1 MADTTTN
8 PLEPAVEGEPTYFPS
23 KPAKEES
30 PFLKPGQVI
39 APLGEPAP
47 TPYVDEG
54 AIEKGKSTEQL
65 LADAK
70 KREQSKILQPPGDQ
84 WVYNGVTEQ
93 VEKAQPEEPPK
104 KPPPPPPPTEP
115 YEKEY
120 KPEERLPQPP
130 HWNEITSSPDWQKL
144 DSDTKLKVLDRYTS
158 DLKTMGHAEA
168 ERTQQDPKAYEA
180 EADDFNKT
188 ERAKLES
195 PLSILQNTGK
205 EFDRGAIH
213 KTAQLGVG
221 LARGAKNVLYPE
233 LDLSDI
239 GHMTVDQA
247 KNELG
252 ELTKVNQPRY
262 DELATQAREFLDKSS
277 HFPGY
282 FVNHPDEYF
291 QGGKVGSMRFVP
303 GPNGAI
309 DVIQQAEANRRRI
322 DALNTYVN
330 SNGTEAPKQTAG
342 EEFMQ
347 ITGKL
352 PEQASDAI
360 KIDEVYKRNHPVVG
374 RVAETI
380 GAITPYVLS
389 NLLTGGMGTV
399 PAGLIPEAMGLS
411 DAFQTQYEGA
421 QAKLDEREAHG
432 EHFTPYERERLA
444 LDDATRTSTGMGSFF
459 ALANMSLGGMM
470 ENVQTIPWL
479 KTDLGETVTQNWLK
493 YLLTGGID
501 VVAQGQIQAGASVIG
516 NIGDRA
522 TGVDPRRKWYEGI
535 GEAELTGMGF
545 GLFGTGYRVGHALVE
560 SKKIGQLAQDAT
572 RQADDLLNST
582 AGTGITR
589 NQALELTIAGATAQE
604 PHYRDAVRARINL
617 DAAGADEKKTAA
629 DIQDIAPETSKALD
643 KDGDNTAGTSVTPV
657 TKAQDQLQE
666 LRDRIKKKKEEREA
680 AVNAAG
686 AAGQAVAKG
695 AVTAA
700 PETTQ
705 ETRAAEAEKA
715 TSGPRELSSEE
726 KADREKRRKGINDQ
740 LDDYLGLDATD
751 EDRKALVKD
760 YLERNLYQNGTESTS
775 EQRRSAAQLMHE
787 LGLDTREKLPDS
799 WKTNTHESVAGME
812 QNFSDWLAGRIK
824 ERRETTETK
833 VIPPETLAKGVETND
848 PTELRALLGQ
858 GKTMPLTDD
867 EVEKY
872 DDFFLRH
879 NFDVNYDKN
888 EKPYLALRPETEE
901 TLLPETAEPKV
912 EKKKAERM
920 DVALRQN
927 SPEFAQGIDELEPHP
942 YEKEHLEQ
950 AYRIA
955 KGAGAARIDRELK
968 ASEKPDAEDV
978 QAAAIFSYLQHL
990 RRYAKRKRELG
1001 QEDQLVAPGEQLPAV
1016 SETTPEGEA
1025 AEPEEEA
1032 APAEKKEAAAPINK
1046 LPNIWQHI
1054 NWVLKQYGSKRRA
1067 GKTIDP
1073 EEVVRLNKAP
1083 LGLSEG
1089 STLENVVAAQL
1100 EKNKAGITR
1109 EEEAKERLEEEGVAA
1124 EEKAAPA
1131 EEGKGFRWSTLGS
1144 DDIVRL
1150 AKEFIPTLPE
1160 KDQRIGWYFL
1170 RHYNYITP
1178 DEVPE
1183 GVKGAT
1189 NISRR
1194 ELTRVARQIGD
1205 YIQRNYQ
1212 SGPPPEAGKPEG
1224 PPGPGGGGHP
1234 PPPGGG
1240 AVPAPPHPQPVLPGT
1255 ELSGHPAGGPPP
1267 ETGGREPA
1275 VRKEGEAAL
1284 GQPQRVLP
1292 VERGGP
1298 EPGAAER
1305 VTPPGGTAAQA
1316 ERGAPAAGE
1325 RGGGAQRP
1333 GGATGASRER
1343 TIHVQERPGHERGGP
1358 NPTGSGNLPGG
1369 GSIAGTGV
1377 SAGGRG
1383 VGVEATTGLETVGK
1397 IGGAISQ
1404 NMRDM
1409 LWDKFQRGSTT
1420 EAGGPSNLLL
1430 LAARE
1435 KAAGR
1440 ITSREDFEAFVTRY
1454 GDSLQAKQPIGE
1466 FAKAEAGRQ
1475 AVTAETT
1482 PLEIAKALMKRP
1494 EIAEDHGINVGDFDN
1509 AQALAD
1515 HLGELEDNHEDPE
1528 AWYKEMAGDL
1538 GLKPA
1543 KAAASAAAPPAV
1555 AKAEVPVAA
1564 PVAALAAPTVEQVSR
1579 ETGIE
1584 PEIIEELVHRE
1595 RIQATQGLNRP
1606 VKPKLEN
1613 IRLLLDRSEPNIPL
1627 ALNVIKDLQGTIGT
1641 AKVPESSSKLDYV
1654 KAQGDQA
1661 FKNRKGDLITNLGE
1675 IRTALEAGDTA
1686 KALEFVKN
1694 LEEKPPTVA
1703 AEGTRKLETIL
1714 KTGAPPPEPAAAP
1727 GIIARE
1733 DVSSNKDALNYL
1745 KQIRQLDT
1753 DQSHVEEWP
1762 DKMRADY
1769 ISKMGLTPE
1778 PAVGGVLDKT
1788 AEVNAIRKSL
1798 QERSENTL
1806 NRMAKVLGRTSEE
1819 VNHFVRTLGEEELKP
1834 TKPKP
1839 KAPAAPVVDPVV
1851 QASDPV
1857 RIAEATTPPLATKIN
1872 DYLKANPD
1880 TATHWGINPGDDI
1893 LARYRQLRPKA
1904 TPEEESNFVQAMAQR
1919 LGLVD
1924 PPHDTD
1930 TAKRAGKMHSMKPGV
1945 AKAHAALSGDAQDLV
1960 NHLRASTNPEEQAF
1974 ARSLNAH
1981 ARTLRG
1987 VYIYTADHPDPV
1999 VYMEGKNLWASP
2011 SVVDHPLGH
2020 LAAAQELQHVIA
2032 HKKLKM
2038 PQTSDEFESVAHWEY
2053 LRSRVESHLPAEL
2066 RGELHTT
2073 FSDLFNKFDATGY
2086 LDNRALTPAE
2096 ERYLPFMYAAQR
2108 GENLLNSVFN
2118 SRAYRDYLK
2127 ALKEPDG
2134 RSVWDGIENWGKRIF
2149 GDQAFKY
2156 LNDVEP
2162 LTGNTP
2168 GIKYRGPM
2176 PDLTIAE
2183 QRAKRL
2189 FNKYRLNENNAQAA
2203 LESVVKHTENSRLKH
2218 VAEAMVNVAKQYPE
2232 ITVGLQNRLG
2242 GDAGGYIFFGDHVMV
2257 NPNYSDGQIQHTI
2270 VHEMVHAFVNGKIK
2284 AFLNGQVHLVTAQDA
2299 AAITRLLDLRN
2310 YALKH
2315 PSIPKEM
2322 QQVAGHKTYGDRIDA
2337 YMDWA
2342 QKNPH
2347 AGDTYYGLTDLTEF
2361 ATEALSNGKFQ
2372 ELLDKIPY
2380 TLKEAYGPTKPRTV
2394 LQKAFQFIRNLL
2406 GFKEDTVL
2414 SRAFEDVSKLMGG
2427 RRVMEA
2433 DYNVG
2438 FLHGT
2443 KTLKAQENL
2452 MAKRE
2457 LDRRAKEGGFDSTRD
2472 VPIDRLNQ
2480 WVQEWRQGQGVASGV
2495 VDPTKTYT
2503 KTSRTDTRAQIQGS
2517 DKLSAMTRPADI
2529 IDHLANVT
2537 GTRHDDIESLN
2548 DMVRQAFKNKAI
2560 NLDQFSK
2567 SMQALDQGSNEV
2579 YHRLHLDMG
2588 DEKDNHSAISRW
2600 TRFHHQWRPEGN
2612 LPKEAYEAMQK
2623 QVYESQATAFE
2634 IQNRWKDLRSAMA
2647 KEWKISPSDVVKH
2660 NDIREALNNML
2671 EGKPAGRTMPRSVI
2685 EATDAMRAAVERRSL
2700 NILDEDMVSGDKWA
2714 KIEENLGTYMARSY
2728 RLFDDPRFLSR
2739 PESQKYRN
2747 AAEKEVDTMLR
2758 GASRAKEARRIAE
2771 NAREDAKRNFATG
2784 STAGED
2790 AGQKAYDAAYTDAL
2804 ANVGKHALDR
2814 MLANWQ
2820 QRSENRETKMLQFGH
2835 AFGINDKLMAR
2846 LTEMPENV
2854 RKLIGEERDP
2864 FARFANTIWR
2874 QQNFINTVRLSRDL
2888 ARLGEE
2894 GGYITKRLT
2903 DTNNRQ
2909 IPKGFS
2915 HLGELAGRYTTPE
2928 IAGALTKFQEN
2939 IEALPSSNPALN
2951 VIRQFESTA
2960 RYTTTILS
2968 TMRSMANFHGM
2979 IFSHLNNGYWN
2990 PVPAWKPLREL
3001 LANKL
3006 AGMNNP
3012 QREEYLMDLYRR
3024 GLSDKESDI
3033 NYMMDFLKSGPH
3045 ITARTSQDL
3054 LEAFTD
3060 WWKKAGQATQKP
3072 RDWALNLHTVGN
3084 FISKASQYEQ
3094 QIGRE
3099 RAFNNWDVKYRGAER
3114 LNDEQL
3120 RDRAAQVVRETN
3132 ISYSRASPFIREA
3145 RKFPVIGTFL
3155 TYWEQSFRSYFGSAM
3170 HMYKN
3175 LLSDNPIRKWDGVA
3189 RLAGMLT
3196 STLLPA
3202 GLQALSQHMFGV
3214 SDAEDKHFRSLLPPW
3229 EQNQALFYGPMT
3241 DKGKRAYW
3249 NASYSTQQSDIS
3261 RSIHALLNFRNN
3273 PDGVPGAIRDSIFES
3288 GRSFVNLGLVPGAL
3302 VDLQRNQTE
3311 YGTQVYNPQ
3320 DTWQNITGD
3329 VTRHVMQRVA
3339 GGTIGRFG
3347 NKILPPLLHGGEYV
3361 SQSGAVYNWWSGL
3374 LPEVSGL
3381 NIKEISFPDRFRS
3394 EMYTTKA
3401 NFKNA
3406 ERLFTG
3412 PIMRSGNQMT
3422 DADMEEAYNRSE
3434 QARRKV
3440 FNDLRSKIE
3449 AARFGGMT
3457 TQQIRGTLHL
3467 RQFSHQMIDDL
3478 LSNRYHPYVPSKT
3491 IVGNAKANGN
3501 RLPARLFSRRA
3512 VFLEPEEGEEE

>member
-1 MADTTTN
+1 MADTTN

-39 APLGEPAP
+39 ATLGEPAP

-54 AIEKGKSTEQL
+54 AIEKGKATEQL

-104 KPPPPPPPTEP
+104 KPPPLPPPTEP

-120 KPEERLPQPP
+120 EERLPQPP
-130 HWNEITSSPDWQKL
+130 HWSEITSSPDWQKL
-144 DSDTKLKVLDRYTS
+144 DSDTKLKVIDRYTS

-205 EFDRGAIH
+205 EIDRGAVH
-213 KTAQLGVG
+213 KAAQLGVG
-221 LARGAKNVLYPE
+221 LARGAKNILYPE

-252 ELTKVNQPRY
+252 ELTKINQPKY
-262 DELATQAREFLDKSS
+262 DELATKAREFLDKST
-277 HFPGY
+277 HLPGY

-309 DVIQQAEANRRRI
+309 EVIQQAEANRRRI

-360 KIDEVYKRNHPVVG
+360 KIDEVYKRNHPIAG

-389 NLLTGGMGTV
+389 NVLTGGMGAV

-470 ENVQTIPWL
+470 ENVQAIPWL

-522 TGVDPRRKWYEGI
+522 SGVDPRRKWYEGI
-535 GEAELTGMGF
+535 GEAELTGVGF
-545 GLFGTGYRVGHALVE
+545 GLFGTGFRVHHALVE
-560 SKKIGQLAQDAT
+560 SNKIGQLAQDAT
-572 RQADDLLNST
+572 RQADELLNSP

-604 PHYRDAVRARINL
+604 PHYRDAVRARITL

-666 LRDRIKKKKEEREA
+666 LRDRIKKKKQEREA
-680 AVNAAG
+680 QVNAVG
-686 AAGQAVAKG
+686 AAGQAVVKG
-695 AVTAA
+695 ATTTA
-700 PETTQ
+700 PQGEGETTQ

-715 TSGPRELSSEE
+715 TSGPRELTLQE

-751 EDRKALVKD
+751 EDRKALLKD

-787 LGLDTREKLPDS
+787 LGIDKREQLPDT

-824 ERRETTETK
+824 ERRE
-833 VIPPETLAKGVETND
+833 GVEAGHQALVEGAEAND
-848 PTELRALLGQ
+848 STKLKDWLGEK
-858 GKTMPLTDD
+858 KTLPITDE

-872 DDFFLRH
+872 DDFFMRH
-879 NFDVNYDKN
+879 GFDVNFDEN
-888 EKPYLALRPETEE
+888 EKPYLTVRPEAEE
-901 TLLPETAEPKV
+901 EAKELPEPPKEEPKRKV
-912 EKKKAERM
+912 RM

-927 SPEFAQGIDELEPHP
+927 SDEFANSIAALDPHP
-942 YEKEHLEQ
+942 FEGEHVKQ
-950 AYRIA
+950 AYQILNT
-955 KGAGAARIDRELK
+955 KGAARINKDLGEG
-968 ASEKPDAEDV
+968 EKKDAEEI
-978 QAAAIFSYLQHL
+978 QSAAMFSFIQHL
-990 RRYAKRKRELG
+990 RRYAKRKKELG
-1001 QEDQLVAPGEQLPAV
+1001 QENQLVPPGVEAPAMEETPPEEAEAEEEQ
-1016 SETTPEGEA
+1016 TPEEGGA
-1025 AEPEEEA
+1025 
-1032 APAEKKEAAAPINK
+1032 KKELKPIEK
-1046 LPNIWQHI
+1046 LPNIWSHI
-1054 NWVLKQYGSKRRA
+1054 NWILKQYGGRRKA
-1067 GKTIDP
+1067 NLTIDP
-1073 EEVVRLNKAP
+1073 EDIVRLNKAP
-1083 LGLSEG
+1083 LGLPEG
-1089 STLENVVAAQL
+1089 STLENVVSAQIQRH
-1100 EKNKAGITR
+1100 KAGLSAKEEAETG
-1109 EEEAKERLEEEGVAA
+1109 EEEAAGGIAA
-1124 EEKAAPA
+1124 TEKAAPA
-1131 EEGKGFRWSTLGS
+1131 EEGKGFRWSTMGLE
-1144 DDIVRL
+1144 DYVKL

-1160 KDQRIGWYFL
+1160 KDQRIGWYYL
-1170 RHYNYITP
+1170 RHYKLITP

-1194 ELTRVARQIGD
+1194 ELKRVAGQISD
-1205 YIQRNYQ
+1205 YVQRNYQ
-1212 SGPPPEAGKPEG
+1212 SGPSQEAGESQK
-1224 PPGPGGGGHP
+1224 PPGPGGGGHQ

-1240 AVPAPPHPQPVLPGT
+1240 AVPAPPHAQPVLPGT
-1255 ELSGHPAGGPPP
+1255 ELPGHPAGGPPP
-1267 ETGGREPA
+1267 ETGGREPG
-1275 VRKEGEAAL
+1275 VRQEGEAAP
-1284 GQPQRVLP
+1284 GQPERVLP

-1333 GGATGASRER
+1333 GGATAASRER

-1369 GSIAGTGV
+1369 GSITGAGV
-1377 SAGGRG
+1377 SAGGGR
-1383 VGVEATTGLETVGK
+1383 GVEATTTGLETVGK
-1397 IGGAISQ
+1397 MGGAISQ

-1409 LWDKFQRGSTT
+1409 LWDKFQKGSTT

-1454 GDSLQAKQPIGE
+1454 GESLKAKQPINE
-1466 FAKAEAGRQ
+1466 FAAAEATRKP
-1475 AVTAETT
+1475 AATTPTRAETT
-1482 PLEIAKALMKRP
+1482 PMDIAKALMKRP
-1494 EIAEDHGINVGDFDN
+1494 EIAEDHGIDVKEFKTP
-1509 AQALAD
+1509 QELVD
-1515 HLGELEDNHEDPE
+1515 HLSELEVDHEDPE

-1538 GLKPA
+1538 GI
-1543 KAAASAAAPPAV
+1543 KAP
-1555 AKAEVPVAA
+1555 KAAA
-1564 PVAALAAPTVEQVSR
+1564 PVAPVVTKAPGR
-1579 ETGIE
+1579 
-1584 PEIIEELVHRE
+1584 IIKPNVKD
-1595 RIQATQGLNRP
+1595 IAKAT
-1606 VKPKLEN
+1606 LEN
-1613 IRLLLDRSEPNIPL
+1613 PETAKEFSLDLNEVFGGETPDAKNPAHLQHLTDHIDTALELLDPERKRNLLDRWASGLTKSIQEKAPPPG
-1627 ALNVIKDLQGTIGT
+1627 AEKLQ
-1641 AKVPESSSKLDYV
+1641 
-1654 KAQGDQA
+1654 
-1661 FKNRKGDLITNLGE
+1661 
-1675 IRTALEAGDTA
+1675 
-1686 KALEFVKN
+1686 
-1694 LEEKPPTVA
+1694 
-1703 AEGTRKLETIL
+1703 TIL
-1714 KTGAPPPEPAAAP
+1714 KTGA
-1727 GIIARE
+1727 
-1733 DVSSNKDALNYL
+1733 
-1745 KQIRQLDT
+1745 T
-1753 DQSHVEEWP
+1753 
-1762 DKMRADY
+1762 
-1769 ISKMGLTPE
+1769 
-1778 PAVGGVLDKT
+1778 
-1788 AEVNAIRKSL
+1788 
-1798 QERSENTL
+1798 
-1806 NRMAKVLGRTSEE
+1806 
-1819 VNHFVRTLGEEELKP
+1819 
-1834 TKPKP
+1834 
-1839 KAPAAPVVDPVV
+1839 PVVDPVV
-1851 QASDPV
+1851 QASDPA

-1904 TPEEESNFVQAMAQR
+1904 TPEEENNFVQAMAQR

-1930 TAKRAGKMHSMKPGV
+1930 TAKRPGKMHSMKPGV
-1945 AKAHAALSGDAQDLV
+1945 AKAHAALTGDAQDLV

-1974 ARSLNAH
+1974 AKSLNAH

-1987 VYIYTADHPDPV
+1987 VRIYTIDHPDPV
-1999 VYMEGKNLWASP
+1999 VFMENKNLWASP

-2020 LAAAQELQHVIA
+2020 LAVAQELQHVIA
-2032 HKKLKM
+2032 YKKLRM

-2073 FSDLFNKFDATGY
+2073 FSDLFNRFDATGH

-2096 ERYLPFMYAAQR
+2096 ERYLPFMYAARR
-2108 GENLLNSVFN
+2108 GENLLNSVFS

-2127 ALKEPDG
+2127 ILKEPDG
-2134 RSVWDGIENWGKRIF
+2134 RTVWDGIENWGKRIF

-2203 LESVVKHTENSRLKH
+2203 LESVVKHAENPRLKH

-2232 ITVGLQNRLG
+2232 ITVGLQDRLG

-2257 NPNYSDGQIQHTI
+2257 NPNYSDEQIQHTI

-2457 LDRRAKEGGFDSTRD
+2457 LDRRAKEGGFDSTRE

-2537 GTRHDDIESLN
+2537 GTRHDDIDSLN
-2548 DMVRQAFKNKAI
+2548 DVVRQAFKNKAI

-2612 LPKEAYEAMQK
+2612 LPKEAYEKMQK
-2623 QVYESQATAFE
+2623 QVYESQATSFE
-2634 IQNRWKDLRSAMA
+2634 VQNRWKDLRSALA
-2647 KEWKISPSDVVKH
+2647 KEWKIPANDVVKH
-2660 NDIREALNNML
+2660 NDIREAINNML
-2671 EGKPAGRTMPRSVI
+2671 EGKPPGRTMPRSVI
-2685 EATDAMRAAVERRSL
+2685 EAVDAMRAAVERRSL

-2714 KIEENLGTYMARSY
+2714 KIEEHLGTYMARSY
-2728 RLFDDPRFLSR
+2728 RLFDDPRFLQR
-2739 PESQKYRN
+2739 EESYGKITPQAPQGKTRA
-2747 AAEKEVDTMLR
+2747 AAEKEVDAMLR
-2758 GASRAKEARRIAE
+2758 GPSRAKEARRIAE

-2790 AGQKAYDAAYTDAL
+2790 AGQKAYDAAYTNAL

-2888 ARLGEE
+2888 SRLGEE

-2915 HLGELAGRYTTPE
+2915 HLGDLAGRYTTPE
-2928 IAGALTKFQEN
+2928 IAAALTKFQEN
-2939 IEALPSSNPALN
+2939 IEALPSSNPGLN

-2990 PVPAWKPLREL
+2990 PGSVWKPLREL

-3060 WWKKAGQATQKP
+3060 WWKKTGQATQKP
-3072 RDWALNLHTVGN
+3072 REWFLNLHTVGN

-3132 ISYSRASPFIREA
+3132 ISYSRASPFIQEA

-3175 LLSDNPIRKWDGVA
+3175 LLSDNPIRKWDGVW
-3189 RLAGMLT
+3189 RLAGMMT

-3202 GLQALSQHMFGV
+3202 GLQALSQQMFGV

-3229 EQNQALFYGPMT
+3229 EQNQALFYGPMI

-3261 RSIHALLNFRNN
+3261 RSLHALLNFRNN
-3273 PDGVPGAIRDSIFES
+3273 PDGVPGAILASIFES

-3311 YGTQVYNPQ
+3311 YGTQVYNPE
-3320 DTWQNITGD
+3320 DTWQNIAGD
-3329 VTRHVMQRVA
+3329 VTRHVLQRVA

-3361 SQSGAVYNWWSGL
+3361 SQSGAVYNWWSGI

-3406 ERLFTG
+3406 EKLFTG

-3440 FNDLRSKIE
+3440 FNDMRSKIE